1 MKALVLAE
9 TIDGQR
15 ALCAGA
21 RSIADE
27 VVLAVV
33 KVLLRRASL
42 TRHTISNFRQASRSR
57 TLLLA

>member
-33 KVLLRRASL
+33 KGAPE
-42 TRHTISNFRQASRSR
+42 TGIADNFRQASRSR

>member
-33 KVLLRRASL
+33 KGAPE
-42 TRHTISNFRQASRSR
+42 TGIADRHTISNFRQASRSR